1 MDDVSPCK
9 TCAPWVKSEQGIAKL
24 ATNALF
30 LPLEYQLTARIVGN
44 ALFDLTTSLAETP
57 PGMYYLSLIGSF
69 FFRENWTVPSKACD
83 LTRNAKRL
91 LVKWGWV
98 KTLVPSEPQNS
109 W

>member
-69 FFRENWTVPSKACD
+69 FSGKLDCTV
-83 LTRNAKRL
+83 
-91 LVKWGWV
+91 
-98 KTLVPSEPQNS
+98 
-109 W
+109 